1 MVEAGHV
8 IVIGGRCLTQLPG
21 WEDAERHL
29 QLGAGGKGHYV
40 DLLEHGE
47 LMGVAVGGAR
57 EALFDSDYSA
67 DWGGRAGFA
76 KVRCY

>member
-1 MVEAGHV
+1 M
-8 IVIGGRCLTQLPG
+8 
-21 WEDAERHL
+21 
-29 QLGAGGKGHYV
+29 

-76 KVRCY
+76 KVRCSPSSMYIIITKCGEGTLYTLMLNLSALCCRWRC